1 MKTIFPILITLLLL
15 VSCNNSSKNKGNKQ
29 ATTEQTA
36 TDTAIVRIENE
47 IDISDTLAFFSKSIK
62 YCWVTNND
70 TLDFSVEVQ
79 QQARDSSVSIR
90 IMHYHPILFTKAL
103 DKMNNCLPLIA
114 QDFNLN
120 NLNSLYFAPPIF
132 YKDLTNELSKSYE
145 NQFGNK
151 SIKFKEIN
159 EFLMNSWLQERVED
173 FLQQFNK
180 SIKRYGIEKYHLLE
194 KKYYNQYIP
203 NKDLDDYP
211 SFSIHG
217 RGISVILNE

>member
-1 MKTIFPILITLLLL
+1 MKTIFPVLVILILM
-15 VSCNNSSKNKGNKQ
+15 SCNHSTKSEDYNKAKN
-29 ATTEQTA
+29 EQKTA
-36 TDTAIVRIENE
+36 DTVVVRIENE
-47 IDISDTLAFFSKSIK
+47 IDKSDEFAFFSKSIK
-62 YCWVTNND
+62 YCWVTDKD
-70 TLDFSVEVQ
+70 TLDFMIGVEE
-79 QQARDSSVSIR
+79 QAGDSSVSIR
-90 IMHYHPILFTKAL
+90 TMHYHPILFTKAL

-151 SIKFKEIN
+151 GLKHQELN
-159 EFLMNSWLQERVED
+159 EFLMNSWLQEKVGN

-217 RGISVILNE
+217 RRISVILNE

>member
-1 MKTIFPILITLLLL
+1 MKTIFPVLVILIL
-15 VSCNNSSKNKGNKQ
+15 VSCNNSTKNQGNKQ

-36 TDTAIVRIENE
+36 TDTVIVRIENK
-47 IDISDTLAFFSKSIK
+47 IDKSDEFSFYSKSIK
-62 YCWVTNND
+62 YCWVIGND
-70 TLDFSVEVQ
+70 ILDFMVGVNEQ
-79 QQARDSSVSIR
+79 TGDSSVSIR
-90 IMHYHPILFTKAL
+90 TMHYHPILFTKAL
-103 DKMNNCLPLIA
+103 DKINDCLPLIA

-151 SIKFKEIN
+151 RIKFKEMN
-159 EFLMNSWLQERVED
+159 EFLINSWLQERLED
-173 FLQQFNK
+173 LLQQFNK
-180 SIKRYGIEKYHLLE
+180 SIKRYGIEKYHRLE

-203 NKDLDDYP
+203 NTDLDDYP

>member
-1 MKTIFPILITLLLL
+1 M
-15 VSCNNSSKNKGNKQ
+15 SCNHSTKSEDYNKAK
-29 ATTEQTA
+29 TEQKSA
-36 TDTAIVRIENE
+36 DTVVVRIENE
-47 IDISDTLAFFSKSIK
+47 IDKSDEFAFFSKSIK
-62 YCWVTNND
+62 YCWVTDKD
-70 TLDFSVEVQ
+70 TLDFMIGVEE
-79 QQARDSSVSIR
+79 QAGDSSVSIR
-90 IMHYHPILFTKAL
+90 TMHYHPILFTKAL